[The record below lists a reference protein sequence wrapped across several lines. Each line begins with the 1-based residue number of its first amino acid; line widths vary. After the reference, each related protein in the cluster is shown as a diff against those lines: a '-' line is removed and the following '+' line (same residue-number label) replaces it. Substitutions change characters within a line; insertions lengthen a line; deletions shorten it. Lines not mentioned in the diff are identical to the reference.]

1 MGRPEVPLNPNLS
14 ATHRFGF
21 ELRSLRKGRRMS
33 LAQLGALVLASD
45 DLVRLIE
52 LGKRRPSWDFA
63 RRCDE
68 ALGTTSGVFLR
79 LWTLVEQERQAAAVA
94 DNRGVG
100 NEGEVDHKIV
110 SGTDDTITVEMLSLT
125 GESIYVPIT
134 RRSLVAGIAS
144 LPAVSLI
151 GGAAQ
156 IPDGTAADLVTN
168 ALELRH
174 LLAVQDN
181 VLGPGAVLPTAVH
194 QVSILRRISQN
205 AGGRTRESVKQ
216 AQAAYGEFCGWLTDD
231 LGDRKAGQQWI
242 DKALE
247 WAFQGDDEVTVG
259 YVLMRKAQ
267 RAADQGDAA
276 AAIGMARA
284 ARRTGGL
291 PPRMVAAARQYEAQ
305 GHALDQDADA
315 FKDAIEAAHVVLAD
329 EGGNNDSTWAKWCT
343 HAYIDIH
350 QAAGWMRLHQP
361 TAAIAKYENALQ
373 GWSGDYERDRGLYIS
388 RLGGAYAAAQKPE
401 PAAERGREALSIA
414 TRTGSGRIL
423 TELSPLAGA
432 LRPWHQLPV
441 VAAFLDDL
449 QTAQH
454 RTALA

>member
-1 MGRPEVPLNPNLS
+1 MGRPEVQLDPNMS

-52 LGKRRPSWDFA
+52 LGKRRPTWDFA
-63 RRCDE
+63 KRCDE
-68 ALGTTSGVFLR
+68 ALGTAGGIFLR
-79 LWTLVEQERQAAAVA
+79 LWTAIELERQSAAVA
-94 DNRGVG
+94 DKRGVG
-100 NEGEVDHKIV
+100 NVGDLDHRLA
-110 SGTDDTITVEMLSLT
+110 SDSDDTITVEMLSLT
-125 GESIYVPIT
+125 GEPIYVPIT
-134 RRSLVAGIAS
+134 RRSLVAGIAG

-156 IPDGTAADLVTN
+156 IPDGTVADLVN
-168 ALELRH
+168 NSLKLRE
-174 LLAVQDN
+174 LLAAQDN

-205 AGGRTRESVKQ
+205 AAGRTRESVKR

-231 LGDRKAGQQWI
+231 LGDSKAGQQWI

-247 WAFQGDDEVTVG
+247 WAYQGDDEVTVG

-267 RAADQGDAA
+267 RAADQGDAS

-284 ARRTGGL
+284 ALRNGGL
-291 PPRMVAAARQYEAQ
+291 PPRMIAAARQYEAQ
-305 GHALDQDADA
+305 GYALDQDSDA
-315 FKDAIEAAHVVLAD
+315 FKDAINQAHVVLAGA
-329 EGGNNDSTWAKWCT
+329 GGNDDSTWATWCT

-361 TAAIAKYENALQ
+361 TAAIAKYEKALK
-373 GWSGDYERDRGLYIS
+373 GWSGDYERDRGLYVS
-388 RLGGAYAAAQKPE
+388 RLGGAYAAAEQPE
-401 PAAERGREALSIA
+401 QAAERGGEALAIA
-414 TRTGSGRIL
+414 NRTGSGRIL
-423 TELSPLAGA
+423 TELSPLAGE
-432 LRPWHQLPV
+432 LHPWRRLPV
-441 VAAFLDDL
+441 VAAFLGDL